1 MQLQMRTPPEER
13 EQENNNKQYKKI
25 LQEIVSVG
33 LVLNF
38 DGLEQTYE
46 QIIEKCINHKPIEKK
61 VVPQEIQAK
70 ILAGQELTP
79 EEMELLRK

>member
-13 EQENNNKQYKKI
+13 EQENNNKEYKRI

-38 DGLEQTYE
+38 DSLEQTYE
-46 QIIEKCINHKPIEKK
+46 QIIEKCLQHKPIELLKK
-61 VVPQEIQAK
+61 WQ
-70 ILAGQELTP
+70 
-79 EEMELLRK
+79 